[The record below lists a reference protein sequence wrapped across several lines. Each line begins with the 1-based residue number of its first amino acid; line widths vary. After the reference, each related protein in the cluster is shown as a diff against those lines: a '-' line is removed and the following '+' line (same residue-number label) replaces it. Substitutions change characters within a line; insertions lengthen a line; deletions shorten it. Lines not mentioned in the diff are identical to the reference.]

1 MSDFLGNCCDCSP
14 GSCLGE
20 CWNSC
25 ARWATCDCGTDTDNK
40 NKEKEQES
48 EKLVQGGEKTGISA
62 PKSDSMQRF
71 TNLRY

>member
-1 MSDFLGNCCDCSP
+1 MSDFCDCSS
-14 GSCLGE
+14 GSFFGE

-25 ARWATCDCGTDTDNK
+25 ARWATCNCGSDTDNK
-40 NKEKEQES
+40 NKEEQRNQLLEV
-48 EKLVQGGEKTGISA
+48 EGEIPGISA